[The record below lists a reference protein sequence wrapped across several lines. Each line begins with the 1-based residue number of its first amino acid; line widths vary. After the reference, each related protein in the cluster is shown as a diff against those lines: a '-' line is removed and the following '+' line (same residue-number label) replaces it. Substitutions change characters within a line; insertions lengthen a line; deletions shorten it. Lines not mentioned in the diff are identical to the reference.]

1 MKKILEKIKDYFR
14 HRTVYIRDH
23 YYDWYIDNE
32 DLDDIPTIV
41 KVTYSKFK
49 GVIDVDFVP
58 YDVKESSVRDHWE
71 FFKICNINEDGG
83 LRECKKYSFLRNKKY
98 V

>member
-41 KVTYSKFK
+41 KVTYSKFR
-49 GVIDVDFVP
+49 GIIDVDFVP
-58 YDVKESSVRDHWE
+58 YDVEESSVRDHWE

-83 LRECKKYSFLRNKKY
+83 LPECKKYSFLRNKKY

>member
-32 DLDDIPTIV
+32 DLGDPMTIV

-49 GVIDVDFVP
+49 GVIDVEFVGYDFNEQ
-58 YDVKESSVRDHWE
+58 YLGIRE
-71 FFKICNINEDGG
+71 FYRICHIDEFGG
-83 LRECKKYSFLRNKKY
+83 LNEYKKYSLLRNK
-98 V
+98 

>member
-23 YYDWYIDNE
+23 YYDWYFDND
-32 DLDDIPTIV
+32 DLDDPMTIV

-49 GVIDVDFVP
+49 KVINVEFAG
-58 YDVKESSVRDHWE
+58 YDAKESLVEDLWE
-71 FFKICNINEDGG
+71 FFEICNINEYGG
-83 LRECKKYSFLRNKKY
+83 LPECKKYSLLRNK
-98 V
+98 